1 MTVRDL
7 LEFVSE
13 HRTVKIKPNGR
24 RVYYLGSSTE
34 VPEGLMECEVT
45 ELAPGLDDED
55 NLVLGVW
62 VTADK
67 DWDLIVDS
75 FGKADDVVS
84 AVYDSAY
91 YQLIVDRETQEQE
104 AQKII
109 QKNREGRKDRWHSEN
124 GLKVPKYTDI
134 QDVVREHLRPYEKT
148 RDLMLIPDEMLT
160 VEDGDDLFPD
170 GVLER

>member
-55 NLVLGVW
+55 SPL
-62 VTADK
+62 
-67 DWDLIVDS
+67 S
-75 FGKADDVVS
+75 VS
-84 AVYDSAY
+84 P
-91 YQLIVDRETQEQE
+91 
-104 AQKII
+104 K
-109 QKNREGRKDRWHSEN
+109 
-124 GLKVPKYTDI
+124 GL
-134 QDVVREHLRPYEKT
+134 
-148 RDLMLIPDEMLT
+148 
-160 VEDGDDLFPD
+160 
-170 GVLER
+170 